1 MTTASTPKT
10 TAERIKERQQRS
22 GQSSPT
28 APDAHPVDQ
37 QSIPRKLRGWS
48 DALFFAFTL
57 AMFIRV
63 FLFELFMIPTGSM
76 TPTLIGD
83 DAGVINE
90 FDYDRDG
97 NLDILVTVGGGNN
110 FSQVHLKNDQG
121 EYDRLVVV
129 DNLPPE
135 LLTEFTQRPKPVS
148 YLAGLGQSLGFGLKD
163 DDPSRSK
170 GRRDMI
176 MVNKFAFWF
185 SAPERGDIT
194 IFKVP
199 DRPKR
204 NSPFDVLKPVY
215 IKRVA
220 AGPDEELI
228 VQNVKTPLQV
238 RKIGDERRITPK
250 PLDQLAKFPDNQL
263 VEIEVNANP
272 LLVNGKPLDDPLY
285 NRLKHFPHYGLY
297 QGFPTGRDNEVI
309 FPITEN
315 DPGFV
320 LLGDN
325 QLSSSDSRVW
335 GRVPRENIR
344 GKAIIRY
351 WPARE
356 FRLLNHK

>member
-1 MTTASTPKT
+1 MMNQKT
-10 TAERIKERQQRS
+10 TSERILERKQKREGKAQAKEK
-22 GQSSPT
+22 
-28 APDAHPVDQ
+28 APEEQ
-37 QSIPRKLRGWS
+37 LSFPRKMRGWS

-83 DAGVINE
+83 DAQMISE
-90 FDYDRDG
+90 FDYNQDG
-97 NLDILVTVGGGNN
+97 NLDTMVVNGRGGNYA
-110 FSQVHLKNDQG
+110 QIYLKNNDG
-121 EYDRLVVV
+121 NFDRLVVV
-129 DNLPPE
+129 NNLPSE
-135 LLTEFTQRPKPVS
+135 LLMTFAQPPKQQNFF
-148 YLAGLGQSLGFGLKD
+148 AGLMNSLGFGLKK
-163 DDPSRSK
+163 DDPTRSK

-185 SAPERGDIT
+185 SEPERGDIT

-199 DRPKR
+199 DRPER
-204 NSPFDVLKPVY
+204 NNPFDILKPVY

-220 AGPDEELI
+220 AGPTEELI
-228 VQNVKTPLQV
+228 IQNVKTPIV
-238 RKIGDERRITPK
+238 PRFIGDEGRITPE
-250 PLDQLAKFPDNQL
+250 PLNILANDSRNQL
-263 VEIEVNANP
+263 VEIEVESNP
-272 LLVNGKPLDDPLY
+272 LLVNGEPLNDPLY
-285 NRLKHFPHYGLY
+285 NSLLHFPHQGLQ
-297 QGFPTGRDNEVI
+297 QGFPNGNVNEEI
-309 FPITEN
+309 FPISQD
-315 DPGFV
+315 DPGYV

-356 FRLLNHK
+356 FTFLHHGD